1 MESDVDIELLG
12 DLAWV
17 CTLVR
22 SVVNLFS
29 IVIERCDL
37 ISVIYLAGPLR
48 EECTPSV
55 VGISEVTAKS
65 ILQISIVGGQHL
77 SFVRNSD
84 QEQ

>member
-1 MESDVDIELLG
+1 MGSDVDIELLG
-12 DLAWV
+12 DLAWG

-55 VGISEVTAKS
+55 VGISEVIAKS
-65 ILQISIVGGQHL
+65 IVQSTILLGL
-77 SFVRNSD
+77 LALL
-84 QEQ
+84 